1 MKVRILP
8 SARRRLLEIWDY
20 TARTWGTEQAD
31 RYLNGLEKHLSG
43 LLDDRTK
50 WRVPMAGIPGVRFS
64 QYEHHYVFFRELG
77 SCDIG
82 VITILHERMDLPR
95 RFRED
100 NP

>member
-8 SARRRLLEIWDY
+8 AARRRLVDIWDY
-20 TARTWGTEQAD
+20 TARTWGAEQAD
-31 RYLNGLEKHLSG
+31 RYLAGLDKHLSG
-43 LLDDRTK
+43 LLEDRTK
-50 WRVPMAGIPGVRFS
+50 WRVPMDGIPGVRFS
-64 QYEHHYVFFRELG
+64 RYEHHYVLFRELG
-77 SCDIG
+77 SGDIG

>member
-8 SARRRLLEIWDY
+8 AARRRLLEIWDY
-20 TARTWGTEQAD
+20 TAKTWGIGQAD
-31 RYLNGLEKHLSG
+31 RYLAGLDKHLSG
-43 LLDDRTK
+43 LLADRTK
-50 WRVPMAGIPGVRFS
+50 WRVPLTRIPGVRFS
-64 QYEHHYVFFRELG
+64 RYEHHYVFFRELG
-77 SCDIG
+77 SGDIG